1 MKLWPRVWCLVF
13 FDSRCTSF
21 FDNNRYDAIV
31 NKVLQNVYM
40 TLYKNAVLYTIHIIN
55 EDRVR
60 DRNPG
65 IPNLF
70 YVFFTFLPSCSV
82 GAKLQ
87 ATNRIPRPVDRGTA
101 TRYGG

>member
-1 MKLWPRVWCLVF
+1 VKLWPRVWCLVF

-70 YVFFTFLPSCSV
+70 LCLFYFFT
-82 GAKLQ
+82 KLQ
-87 ATNRIPRPVDRGTA
+87 CWGQAAGYQPHPQA
-101 TRYGG
+101 GG